1 MEGPVNP
8 LFIANI
14 DELKA
19 NLRLS
24 GASTLSGSDFDTLLD
39 QAIRKVRLT
48 FRRRLGQQRIET
60 IQGYAQDSSPIDPDT
75 DHEYYREMAE
85 LAEIDM
91 VKLELTYLLP
101 MLFMDASAGNR
112 EVYNDEAVFRK
123 AAQEDLKALRAQLKG
138 AIDQNLKGLNQLQI
152 EGPNEHKFFS
162 IGPDEPTTPGGSIR

>member
-1 MEGPVNP
+1 MNP

-48 FRRRLGQQRIET
+48 FRRRLGQRRIET
-60 IQGYAQDSSPIDPDT
+60 IQGYAQDSSPVDPDT

-85 LAEIDM
+85 LAEIAM
-91 VKLELTYLLP
+91 VKLELIYLLP
-101 MLFMDASAGNR
+101 MIFMDAGASNR
-112 EVYNDEAVFRK
+112 EVYNDEAAFRK
-123 AAQEDLKALRAQLKG
+123 AAQEDLRALRSQLKQE
-138 AIDQNLKGLNQLQI
+138 IEQNLVGLNALQI
-152 EGPNEHKFFS
+152 DGPRSHWFFS
-162 IGPDEPTTPGGSIR
+162 VGPDEPTKTGESIK

>member
-1 MEGPVNP
+1 MEGPMNP

-24 GASTLSGSDFDTLLD
+24 GASTLPGTDFDYLLD
-39 QAIRKVRLT
+39 QAIRKARLV
-48 FRRRLGQQRIET
+48 FRRRLGQKRIET
-60 IQGYAQDSSPIDPDT
+60 VQGYSQDSSPIDPDT

-101 MLFMDASAGNR
+101 MLFMDAGASNR
-112 EVYNDEAVFRK
+112 EVYNDEAAFRK
-123 AAQEDLKALRAQLKG
+123 AVQEDLKALRSQLK
-138 AIDQNLKGLNQLQI
+138 AVIDQNLRGLNTLDI
-152 EGPNEHKFFS
+152 SGPNANNFFS
-162 IGPDEPTTPGGSIR
+162 IGPDEPTLPGQSIR